1 MIMGILYAFLIFLV
15 SLGLNFLI
23 LYIMY
28 RIFKKYINSF
38 LKRIDNIVENSNIQ
52 PKLPVKDYYQQ
63 ELEKVKEIIRKNTKK

>member
-1 MIMGILYAFLIFLV
+1 MIMGILYTFLIFLV

-52 PKLPVKDYYQQ
+52 PKLHVKDYYKQ
-63 ELEKVKEIIRKNTKK
+63 ELEKVK

>member
-1 MIMGILYAFLIFLV
+1 MITSILYVVLIFLI

-23 LYIMY
+23 LYIIY
-28 RIFKKYINSF
+28 RLSKKYITSF

-52 PKLPVKDYYQQ
+52 PKQPIKNYYQE

>member
-38 LKRIDNIVENSNIQ
+38 LKRIDNIVENS
-52 PKLPVKDYYQQ
+52 KDYYQQ

>member
-52 PKLPVKDYYQQ
+52 PKLPVKGYYQQ